1 MKPKSM
7 VRVMSALSLLLC
19 LAFSLVSCNS
29 GPKTELAQFKTED
42 GIYHYPNLPWHST
55 VEEVET
61 ATGWNVQDNF
71 YGHTPDDVDFPESLY
86 CLQDIPFDGQNCTVE
101 LQFDRNDELWA
112 ISLITNGT
120 PRDMKKQYQF
130 LEKELTKTF
139 GEPDKVHRDEPSQYA
154 DTLLNSIL
162 WEIQTENGR
171 NVFTLNF
178 QDDANKN
185 QASMT
190 VAASWKD
197 SGF

>member
-1 MKPKSM
+1 MNASRYM
-7 VRVMSALSLLLC
+7 RILSILLC
-19 LAFSLVSCNS
+19 ICLGLSLVSC
-29 GPKTELAQFKTED
+29 GQGLGTEFAQFKNED

-71 YGHTPDDVDFPESLY
+71 YGHTPDDVDFP
-86 CLQDIPFDGQNCTVE
+86 DIPFDGQNCTVE

-139 GEPDKVHRDEPSQYA
+139 GEPDKVHRDEPSQYS

>member
-29 GPKTELAQFKTED
+29 GPKTELAQFKTEE

-55 VEEVET
+55 IEEVEA

-71 YGHTPDDVDFPESLY
+71 YGRTPDDVDFPESLY

-112 ISLITNGT
+112 ISLIANGNS
-120 PRDMKKQYQF
+120 RDMKKQYQL
-130 LEKELTKTF
+130 LEKELTKAF
-139 GEPDKVHRDEPSQYA
+139 GEPDKVRRDEPSQYS

-162 WEIQTENGR
+162 WEIQAKNGR
-171 NVFTLNF
+171 NVFALNF